1 MYVHE
6 LLEGSV
12 PHPKIIGGVR
22 TPSTPPVAEPMGT
35 RRESKRCVIKYD
47 IYNLT
52 QYFHLVIREILNMP
66 GPWSGILS
74 PI

>member
-22 TPSTPPVAEPMGT
+22 TPATPPVAEPM
-35 RRESKRCVIKYD
+35 V
-47 IYNLT
+47 
-52 QYFHLVIREILNMP
+52 YFYCRVTYH
-66 GPWSGILS
+66 WT
-74 PI
+74 